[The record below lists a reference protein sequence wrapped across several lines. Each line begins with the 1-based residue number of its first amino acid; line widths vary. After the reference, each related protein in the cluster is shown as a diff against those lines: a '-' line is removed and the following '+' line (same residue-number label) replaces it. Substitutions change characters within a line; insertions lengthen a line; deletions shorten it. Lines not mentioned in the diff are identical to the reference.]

1 MPKFDARIPLRFR
14 LALLVTGLLAG
25 TVLLADWIGLAP
37 DARRQLMRGRVALC
51 ESLAACGT
59 AMVAGGDAAG
69 FESAVAAL
77 VDRNPSLRSVRLTDA
92 DGNTTFQTNGHER
105 HWSARPEDH
114 DWSITVPI
122 FRFGQ
127 PWGSLQLAFTETE
140 TELGMASYGVWGLL
154 AFLIPICLIQYALL
168 IELILPPPKSPA
180 ENQPVSSDHDDTVR
194 MQPQDTTVVVS
205 AAESASI
212 AATAL
217 CDGDSATTPPG
228 HADGLPPIHTTL
240 PIDDEEM
247 RGIVVNFVD
256 RLDGRLD
263 GMQDA
268 LRQADFRT
276 LRSEAHWLKGSG
288 GTVGFSDFT
297 DPARELE
304 NAAKDEDSRLALDI
318 LQQIRSIRS
327 RIVSPVATDDAAVDQ
342 TPIECTLPLDDEDYL
357 EIVVDFIQQLDV
369 RLMGMLSMVQ
379 TKAFEE
385 LENEAHWLKGS
396 GGTVGFPA
404 LTDAAL
410 KLMNAARSQDVHQCQ
425 ESLRVVLEI
434 RQRLV
439 VPQPIGG
446 TASPDDG

>member
-59 AMVAGGDAAG
+59 AMVASGDSAG

-92 DGNTTFQTNGHER
+92 DGNTTFQTSGHDR
-105 HWSARPEDH
+105 HWSASPEDR
-114 DWSITVPI
+114 DWSISVPI

-140 TELGMASYGVWGLL
+140 RELGMASYGIWGLL

-168 IELILPPPKSPA
+168 IELVLPSPKSPA
-180 ENQPVSSDHDDTVR
+180 DDRPLASDPPAAEHDDTVQI
-194 MQPQDTTVVVS
+194 QPQEATVVVS
-205 AAESASI
+205 AAEF
-212 AATAL
+212 AAMTP
-217 CDGDSATTPPG
+217 GD
-228 HADGLPPIHTTL
+228 ADGLPPIHTTL

-247 RGIVVNFVD
+247 RGIVVSFVD

-268 LRQADFRT
+268 LRQADFQT

-297 DPARELE
+297 DPARALE
-304 NAAKDEDSRLALDI
+304 NAAKDEDSRLALD
-318 LQQIRSIRS
+318 LLDQIRSIRS
-327 RIVSPVATDDAAVDQ
+327 RIVSPAATDDAAIHFPPDAS
-342 TPIECTLPLDDEDYL
+342 TS
-357 EIVVDFIQQLDV
+357 
-369 RLMGMLSMVQ
+369 LM
-379 TKAFEE
+379 
-385 LENEAHWLKGS
+385 
-396 GGTVGFPA
+396 P
-404 LTDAAL
+404 
-410 KLMNAARSQDVHQCQ
+410 
-425 ESLRVVLEI
+425 
-434 RQRLV
+434 
-439 VPQPIGG
+439 
-446 TASPDDG
+446 